1 MCIRDRYLHL
11 YGRKTTAKA
20 MAKAITGGS
29 ITLVVA
35 LLLMLITEVTENFQG
50 RWIKDL
56 EKKVKE
62 WERSVTVCIC
72 SLPGESPFSEG
83 YLYS

>member
-1 MCIRDRYLHL
+1 M
-11 YGRKTTAKA
+11 
-20 MAKAITGGS
+20 
-29 ITLVVA
+29 VVA